1 MNDNIYI
8 DKDAVVEEGAVIFP
22 NNYIGA
28 GSVIKSGAVLRPNNI
43 IENSTVEEGAVVTAS
58 VLEGAF
64 VGKRAQVGPFC
75 YMRMGAKVGEGC
87 KAGDFVEIKN
97 ASLGDGT
104 KASHLA
110 YVGDADVGAGCN
122 VGCGVIFVNYD
133 GKQKHRS
140 KVGDRAFI
148 GSNSNLIAPV
158 NIGDDAYIA
167 AGTTITE
174 DVPEAALVIG
184 RSRQTVKEGKARGKF
199 KLI

>member
-1 MNDNIYI
+1 MSDNIYI
-8 DKDAVVEEGAVIFP
+8 DKDAVVEEGAVVFP

-43 IENSTVEEGAVVTAS
+43 IENSVVEECAVVTAS
-58 VLEGAF
+58 VLESAH

-75 YMRMGAKVGEGC
+75 YMRAGAKVGEGC

-110 YVGDADVGAGCN
+110 YVGDCDVGAGCN

-148 GSNSNLIAPV
+148 GSNSNIIAPV